1 MKLPIYIYGH
11 PVLRELG
18 VDITPDYEGLSQ
30 LISDMWETM
39 YFSDGIGLAAP
50 QIGRAIRLFV
60 IDADPM
66 AEHFP
71 ECKGLKQT
79 FINARIV
86 EYSEDTCSEDEG
98 CLSIPG
104 IHERVSRPERIVIE
118 YLDADFQPHREEYTG
133 FAARVIQHEYDHI
146 EGVLFTEK
154 IATIRKQLIKGK
166 LANLQKGK
174 VSAHYRTV
182 TAPTKRK

>member
-11 PVLRELG
+11 PVLREVG
-18 VDITPDYEGLSQ
+18 QDITPEYEGLQ
-30 LISDMWETM
+30 DLITNMWETM

-66 AEHFP
+66 ADTFP

-86 EYSEDTCSEDEG
+86 ERSEDTLSESEG

-104 IHERVSRPERIVIE
+104 INEKVTRPS
-118 YLDADFQPHREEYTG
+118 
-133 FAARVIQHEYDHI
+133 
-146 EGVLFTEK
+146 
-154 IATIRKQLIKGK
+154 TITI
-166 LANLQKGK
+166 
-174 VSAHYRTV
+174 
-182 TAPTKRK
+182 

>member
-11 PVLRELG
+11 PVLREMG
-18 VDITPDYEGLSQ
+18 QDITPDYEGLGT
-30 LISDMWETM
+30 LIEDMWETM

-66 AEHFP
+66 AESFP

-86 EYSEDTCSEDEG
+86 ESS
-98 CLSIPG
+98 
-104 IHERVSRPERIVIE
+104 
-118 YLDADFQPHREEYTG
+118 EEYPFG
-133 FAARVIQHEYDHI
+133 ERGLPEYPWHQREGDPPCDDHDRI
-146 EGVLFTEK
+146 
-154 IATIRKQLIKGK
+154 
-166 LANLQKGK
+166 
-174 VSAHYRTV
+174 
-182 TAPTKRK
+182 P

>member
-11 PVLRELG
+11 PVLREVG
-18 VDITPDYEGLSQ
+18 ADITPDYEGLEE
-30 LISDMWETM
+30 LIANMWETM

-66 AEHFP
+66 AEDFP

-79 FINARIV
+79 FINARITSR
-86 EYSEDTCSEDEG
+86 SEDTLAENEG

-104 IHERVSRPERIVIE
+104 IHEKVSRPSTITIE
-118 YLDADFQPHREEYTG
+118 YLDANFQPHTETYSG

-146 EGVLFTEK
+146 EGILFIDQ
-154 IATIRKQLIKGK
+154 IATIRKQLIKSK

-174 VSAHYRTV
+174 VSAHYRVV
-182 TAPTKRK
+182 TAPQKKK

>member
-11 PVLRELG
+11 PILREMG
-18 VDITPDYEGLSQ
+18 VDITPEYEGLSE
-30 LISDMWETM
+30 LISNMWETM

-66 AEHFP
+66 KEDFP

-86 EYSEDTCSEDEG
+86 SRSEESQAENEG

-104 IHERVSRPERIVIE
+104 IHEKVTRPSTITIE
-118 YLDADFQPHREEYTG
+118 YLDENFQPHTETYSG

-146 EGVLFTEK
+146 EGILFTDQ
-154 IATIRKQLIKGK
+154 IAAIRKQLIKGK
-166 LANLQKGK
+166 LTNLQKGK
-174 VSAHYRTV
+174 VAAHYRTV
-182 TAPTKRK
+182 TAPQKRK

>member
-11 PVLRELG
+11 PVLREVG
-18 VDITPDYEGLSQ
+18 VDITPEYESLSE
-30 LISDMWETM
+30 LIENMWETM

-66 AEHFP
+66 KESFP
-71 ECKGLKQT
+71 ECAGLKQT

-86 EYSEDTCSEDEG
+86 ERSEETCSENEG

-104 IHERVSRPERIVIE
+104 INERVTRPTTITIE
-118 YLDADFQPHREEYTG
+118 YVDANFQPHRETYSG

-146 EGVLFTEK
+146 EGILFIDQ
-154 IATIRKQLIKGK
+154 IAAIRKQLIKGK
-166 LANLQKGK
+166 LSNMLKGK

-182 TAPTKRK
+182 TAPQKKK

>member
-1 MKLPIYIYGH
+1 MKLPIYVYGH
-11 PVLRELG
+11 PVLREVG
-18 VDITPDYEGLSQ
+18 QDITADYEGLST
-30 LISDMWETM
+30 LI
-39 YFSDGIGLAAP
+39 DGIGLAAP

-66 AEHFP
+66 AEMFP

-86 EYSEDTCSEDEG
+86 ESSEETLAENEG

-104 IHERVSRPERIVIE
+104 INEKVTRPATITIE
-118 YLDADFQPHREEYTG
+118 YLDADFQPHRETYTG

-146 EGVLFTEK
+146 EGILFIDK

-166 LANLQKGK
+166 LANMQKGK
-174 VSAHYRTV
+174 VSAHYRVV
-182 TAPTKRK
+182 TAPQKRK